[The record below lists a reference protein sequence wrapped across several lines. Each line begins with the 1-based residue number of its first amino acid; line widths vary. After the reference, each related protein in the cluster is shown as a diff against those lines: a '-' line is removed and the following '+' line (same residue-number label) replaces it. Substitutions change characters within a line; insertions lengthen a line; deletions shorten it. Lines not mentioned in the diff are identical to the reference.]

1 MLNISSFIANNSS
14 ILLLVSLCK
23 CLSSH
28 TWQFFVLNVTG
39 GSSQMNDTDVQE
51 QLLWIY
57 EQTQNSEQKQPAVG
71 LLTSD
76 GRTEWSKAREKLLKG
91 DIITQWTRASDQ

>member
-1 MLNISSFIANNSS
+1 
-14 ILLLVSLCK
+14 
-23 CLSSH
+23 
-28 TWQFFVLNVTG
+28 
-39 GSSQMNDTDVQE
+39 MNDTDVQE

-91 DIITQWTRASDQ
+91 DIITQ

>member
-1 MLNISSFIANNSS
+1 
-14 ILLLVSLCK
+14 
-23 CLSSH
+23 
-28 TWQFFVLNVTG
+28 
-39 GSSQMNDTDVQE
+39 MNDTDVQD

-76 GRTEWSKAREKLLKG
+76 SRTEWSTAREKLLKG
-91 DIITQWTRASDQ
+91 PNQHHIIVHL